1 MKDVQKFMEKQQFKA
16 ESQRLLDLMINSIYT
31 HREIFLREIISNASD
46 AIDKLAYTALTDDKV
61 GINRDEFAI
70 TITRD
75 PENRVL
81 TVSDNGIGM
90 SREEMEENLGTI
102 AKSGSLGFKQAMEKN
117 EDIDIIGQFGVGFY
131 SAFMVASSVTVIS
144 KKYGEDKAWKWVSD
158 GADGYTIE
166 ECVKDG
172 PGTDVIMTLKAD
184 TDDDK
189 YSEYLEEYE
198 IRSLIRKY
206 SDYIRYP
213 IKMEVTKSRPVE
225 EPEEEAVEVEGEQ
238 KEYKAPKYEEYT
250 EVETLNSMV
259 PIWQRAKKDVTDEEY
274 EAFYREKF
282 FDYNKPLR
290 VIHSSAEGS
299 VSFKAL
305 LYIPS
310 KAPYDFYT
318 KDFKRGLQ
326 LYSSGVMIMENCEDL
341 LPEHFRFVRGI
352 VDSQDLSLNISR
364 EMLQHNR
371 QLTIIARNIEKKI
384 KSELKSMLENDREK
398 YEQFYAAFGRQLKY
412 GTVSDYGAHKDACQ
426 DLLLFYSNKQ
436 GKLISLK
443 EYVDSM
449 AEGQEKIYFAP
460 GENRE
465 RLAKLPQVETL
476 AKKGYDVLLFAEDV
490 DEFIPQ
496 ALMTYMEKQFCNVS
510 TEDLGLKTEEEKK
523 EAEEKAEEMKGLLTF
538 VKESL
543 GEQVKEVKLSTDLGS
558 HPVCMTP
565 DAGMSFEM
573 EKYMKKANPEFAF
586 PVGRILELNPEHEA
600 VKALQAAM
608 TADPVKA
615 KDYAQLLC
623 YQAQLMA
630 ELPLDDPYAYTELVC
645 KLMK

>member
-1 MKDVQKFMEKQQFKA
+1 MEKQQFKA

-31 HREIFLREIISNASD
+31 HKEIFLREIISNASD

-75 PENRVL
+75 PENRTL

-90 SREEMEENLGTI
+90 SKEEMIENLGTI

-131 SAFMVASSVTVIS
+131 SAFMVASSITVIS

-166 ECVKDG
+166 ETEKDA

-184 TDDDK
+184 TEDEK

-225 EPEEEAVEVEGEQ
+225 EPKDENAEGE
-238 KEYKAPKYEEYT
+238 EDKAPKYESYT
-250 EVETLNSMV
+250 EMETLNSMV
-259 PIWQRAKKDVTDEEY
+259 PIWQRDKKDVTEEEY
-274 EAFYREKF
+274 ETFYRDKF

-290 VIHSSAEGS
+290 TIHYNVEGN

-305 LYIPS
+305 LYIPG

-318 KDFKRGLQ
+318 KDYKRGLQ
-326 LYSSGVMIMENCEDL
+326 LYSSGVLIMDNCEDL
-341 LPEHFRFVRGI
+341 LPEHFRFVRGV

-384 KSELKSMLENDREK
+384 KSELKAMLENDREK
-398 YEQFYAAFGRQLKY
+398 YEEFYAAFGRQLKY
-412 GTVSDYGAHKDACQ
+412 GTVSDYGAHKEATQ
-426 DLLLFYSNKQ
+426 DLLLFYSHKQ
-436 GKLISLK
+436 GKLVSLK
-443 EYVDSM
+443 EYVDAM
-449 AEGQEKIYFAP
+449 AEGQEKIYYAP
-460 GENRE
+460 GENKE
-465 RLAKLPQVETL
+465 RLSKLPQVETL
-476 AKKGYDVLLFAEDV
+476 TKKGYDVLLFTEDV
-490 DEFIPQ
+490 DEFVPQ
-496 ALMTYMEKQFCNVS
+496 TLMTYMEKPFCNVS
-510 TEDLGLKTEEEKK
+510 TEDLGLQTEEEKK
-523 EAEEKAEEMKGLLTF
+523 QAEEKAEEMKGLLTF
-538 VKESL
+538 VKETL
-543 GEQVKEVKLSTDLGS
+543 GDQVKEVRLSSELGS

-565 DAGMSFEM
+565 AEGMSFEM
-573 EKYMKKANPEFAF
+573 EKYMKRANPEFAF
-586 PVGRILELNPEHEA
+586 PVGRVLELNPEHEA
-600 VKALQAAM
+600 VQAMQKAM
-608 TADPVKA
+608 TENPEKA
-615 KDYAQLLC
+615 KDYAKLLC

-645 KLMK
+645 RLMK

>member
-1 MKDVQKFMEKQQFKA
+1 MEKQQFKA

-61 GINRDEFAI
+61 GLSRDDFAI

-75 PENRVL
+75 PENRTL

-90 SREEMEENLGTI
+90 NKAEMEENLGTI
-102 AKSGSLGFKQAMEKN
+102 AKSGSLGFKQAMEKK

-144 KKYGEDKAWKWVSD
+144 RKYGEDTGWKWVSD
-158 GADGYTIE
+158 GTDGYTIE
-166 ECVKDG
+166 ETAKDA

-189 YSEYLEEYE
+189 YSQFLEEYE
-198 IRSLIRKY
+198 IRNLIRKY

-213 IKMEVTKSRPVE
+213 IRMEVTKTRPVE
-225 EPEEEAVEVEGEQ
+225 EAAAEGEDAEK
-238 KEYKAPKYEEYT
+238 KEPKYEEYR
-250 EVETLNSMV
+250 EMETLNSMV
-259 PIWQRAKKDVTDEEY
+259 PIWQRAKKDVTEEEY
-274 EAFYREKF
+274 DNFYREKF
-282 FDYNKPLR
+282 FDYTKPLK
-290 VIHSSAEGS
+290 VIHSSVEGA

-305 LYIPS
+305 LYIPG
-310 KAPYDFYT
+310 KAPYDFYS

-341 LPEHFRFVRGI
+341 LPEHFRFVRGV

-384 KSELKSMLENDREK
+384 KSELKNMLDNDRAK
-398 YEQFYAAFGRQLKY
+398 YEEFYAVFGRQLKY
-412 GTVSDYGAHKDACQ
+412 GTVADYGAHKEACQ
-426 DLLLFYSNKQ
+426 DLLLFYSHKQ
-436 GKLISLK
+436 GKLVTLK
-443 EYVDSM
+443 EYVDAM

-460 GENRE
+460 GENRD

-496 ALMTYMEKQFCNVS
+496 TLMTYMEKPFCNVS

-543 GEQVKEVKLSTDLGS
+543 GDQVKEVKLSADLGS
-558 HPVCMTP
+558 HPACMTP
-565 DAGMSFEM
+565 DSGMSFEM

-600 VKALQAAM
+600 VKSLQKAM
-608 TADPVKA
+608 TEDPVKA

>member
-1 MKDVQKFMEKQQFKA
+1 MEKQQFKA

-31 HREIFLREIISNASD
+31 HKEIFLREIISNASD

-75 PENRVL
+75 PENRTL

-90 SREEMEENLGTI
+90 SKDEMIENLGTI

-131 SAFMVASSVTVIS
+131 SAFMVASSITVIS
-144 KKYGEDKAWKWVSD
+144 RKYGEDKAWKWVSD

-166 ECVKDG
+166 ETEKDA

-184 TDDDK
+184 TEDEK

-213 IKMEVTKSRPVE
+213 IRMEVTKSRPVE
-225 EPEEEAVEVEGEQ
+225 EPKDENAEGE
-238 KEYKAPKYEEYT
+238 ENKAPKYESYT
-250 EVETLNSMV
+250 EMETLNSMV
-259 PIWQRAKKDVTDEEY
+259 PIWQRDKKDVTEEEY
-274 EAFYREKF
+274 GTFYRDKF

-290 VIHSSAEGS
+290 TIHYNVEGN

-305 LYIPS
+305 LYIPG

-318 KDFKRGLQ
+318 KDYKRGLQ
-326 LYSSGVMIMENCEDL
+326 LYSSGVLIMDNCEDL
-341 LPEHFRFVRGI
+341 LPEHFRFVRGV

-384 KSELKSMLENDREK
+384 KSELKAMLENDREK
-398 YEQFYAAFGRQLKY
+398 YEEFYAAFGRQLKY
-412 GTVSDYGAHKDACQ
+412 GTVSDYGAHKEATQ
-426 DLLLFYSNKQ
+426 DLLLFYSHKQ
-436 GKLISLK
+436 GKLVSLK
-443 EYVDSM
+443 EYVDAM
-449 AEGQEKIYFAP
+449 AEGQEKIYYAP
-460 GENRE
+460 GENKE
-465 RLAKLPQVETL
+465 RLSKLPQVETL
-476 AKKGYDVLLFAEDV
+476 TKKGYDVLLFTEDV
-490 DEFIPQ
+490 DEFVPQ
-496 ALMTYMEKQFCNVS
+496 TLMTYMEKPFCNVS
-510 TEDLGLKTEEEKK
+510 TEDLGLQTEEEKK
-523 EAEEKAEEMKGLLTF
+523 QAEEKAEEMKGLLTF
-538 VKESL
+538 VKETL
-543 GEQVKEVKLSTDLGS
+543 GDRVKEVKLSSELGS

-565 DAGMSFEM
+565 AEGMSFEM
-573 EKYMKKANPEFAF
+573 EKYMKRANPEFAF
-586 PVGRILELNPEHEA
+586 PVGRVLELNPEHEA
-600 VKALQAAM
+600 VQAMQKAM
-608 TADPVKA
+608 TEDPEKA
-615 KDYAQLLC
+615 KDYAKLLC

-645 KLMK
+645 RLMK

>member
-1 MKDVQKFMEKQQFKA
+1 MEKQQFKA

-61 GINRDEFAI
+61 GLSRDDFAI

-75 PENRVL
+75 PENRTL

-90 SREEMEENLGTI
+90 NKAEMEENLGTI
-102 AKSGSLGFKQAMEKN
+102 AKSGSLGFKQAMEKK

-144 KKYGEDKAWKWVSD
+144 RKYGEDTGWKWVSD

-166 ECVKDG
+166 ETAKDA

-189 YSEYLEEYE
+189 YSTYLEEYE
-198 IRSLIRKY
+198 IRNLIRKY

-213 IKMEVTKSRPVE
+213 IRMEVTKTRPVE
-225 EPEEEAVEVEGEQ
+225 EAAAEGEDAEK
-238 KEYKAPKYEEYT
+238 KEPKYEQYQEM
-250 EVETLNSMV
+250 ETLNSMV
-259 PIWQRAKKDVTDEEY
+259 PIWQRAKKDVTEEEY
-274 EAFYREKF
+274 DNFYREKF
-282 FDYNKPLR
+282 FDYTKPLK
-290 VIHSSAEGS
+290 VIHSSVEGA

-305 LYIPS
+305 LYIPG
-310 KAPYDFYT
+310 KAPYDFYS

-341 LPEHFRFVRGI
+341 LPEHFRFVRGV

-384 KSELKSMLENDREK
+384 KSELKNMLDNDRAK
-398 YEQFYAAFGRQLKY
+398 YEEFYAVFGRQLKY
-412 GTVSDYGAHKDACQ
+412 GTVADYGAHKEACQ
-426 DLLLFYSNKQ
+426 DLLLFYSHKQ
-436 GKLISLK
+436 GKLVTLK
-443 EYVDSM
+443 EYVDAM

-460 GENRE
+460 GENRD

-476 AKKGYDVLLFAEDV
+476 SKKGYDVLLFAEDV

-496 ALMTYMEKQFCNVS
+496 TLMTYMEKPFCNVS

-543 GEQVKEVKLSTDLGS
+543 GDQVKEVKLSADLGS
-558 HPVCMTP
+558 HPACMTP
-565 DAGMSFEM
+565 DSGMSFEM

-600 VKALQAAM
+600 VKALQKAM
-608 TADPVKA
+608 AEDPIKA

>member
-1 MKDVQKFMEKQQFKA
+1 MKQQFKA

-61 GINRDEFAI
+61 GLNRDQFAI

-75 PENRVL
+75 EENRIL

-90 SREEMEENLGTI
+90 SREDMEENLGTI
-102 AKSGSLGFKQAMEKN
+102 AKSGSLGFKQAMEKQ

-131 SAFMVASSVTVIS
+131 SAFMVASSITVIS
-144 KKYGEDKAWKWVSD
+144 RKYGEDKAWRWVSD

-166 ECVKDG
+166 ETTKDA
-172 PGTDVIMTLKAD
+172 PGTDIIMTLKAD
-184 TDDDK
+184 TEDDK
-189 YSEYLEEYE
+189 YSEFLDEYE

-225 EPEEEAVEVEGEQ
+225 TEDENGE
-238 KEYKAPKYEEYT
+238 KKTSYESYQEM
-250 EVETLNSMV
+250 ETLNSMV
-259 PIWQRAKKDVTDEEY
+259 PIWQRAKKDVTEEEY
-274 EAFYREKF
+274 DTFYREKF

-290 VIHSSAEGS
+290 TIHSSAEGS

-305 LYIPS
+305 LYIPG

-398 YEQFYAAFGRQLKY
+398 YEEFYAAFGRQLKY
-412 GTVSDYGAHKDACQ
+412 GTVSDYGAHKDACK
-426 DLLLFYSNKQ
+426 DLLMFWSNKE
-436 GKLISLK
+436 GKLVSFK
-443 EYVDSM
+443 EYVEAM

-460 GENRE
+460 GENKD
-465 RLAKLPQVETL
+465 RLAKLPQVKTL
-476 AKKGYDVLLFAEDV
+476 AKKGYDVLLFTEDV

-496 ALMTYMEKQFCNVS
+496 TLVTYMDKSFCNVS
-510 TEDLGLKTEEEKK
+510 SEDLGLQTEEEKK
-523 EAEEKAEEMKGLLTF
+523 EMDEKAEELKGFLTF
-538 VKESL
+538 VKETL
-543 GEQVKEVKLSTDLGS
+543 GEQVKEVKLSSNLGS

-565 DAGMSFEM
+565 ETGMSFEM

-586 PVGRILELNPEHEA
+586 SVGRILELNADHEA
-600 VKALQAAM
+600 VQAMQKAM
-608 TADPVKA
+608 TEDPIKA
-615 KDYAQLLC
+615 NDYAQLLM

-630 ELPLDDPYAYTELVC
+630 ELPLEDPYAYTELVC

>member
-1 MKDVQKFMEKQQFKA
+1 MEKQQFKA

-31 HREIFLREIISNASD
+31 HKEIFLREIISNASD

-70 TITRD
+70 TIARD
-75 PENRVL
+75 PENRTL

-90 SREEMEENLGTI
+90 SKDEMIENLGTI

-131 SAFMVASSVTVIS
+131 SAFMVASSITVIS
-144 KKYGEDKAWKWVSD
+144 RKYGEDKAWKWVSD

-166 ECVKDG
+166 ETEKEA

-184 TDDDK
+184 TEDEK

-225 EPEEEAVEVEGEQ
+225 EPKDENAEGE
-238 KEYKAPKYEEYT
+238 ENKAPKYESYT
-250 EVETLNSMV
+250 EMETLNSMV
-259 PIWQRAKKDVTDEEY
+259 PIWQRDKKDVTEEEY
-274 EAFYREKF
+274 ETFYRDKF

-290 VIHSSAEGS
+290 TIHYNVEGN

-305 LYIPS
+305 LYIPG

-318 KDFKRGLQ
+318 KDYKRGLQ
-326 LYSSGVMIMENCEDL
+326 LYSSGVLIMDNCEDL
-341 LPEHFRFVRGI
+341 LPEHFRFVRGV

-384 KSELKSMLENDREK
+384 KSELKAMLENDREK
-398 YEQFYAAFGRQLKY
+398 YEDFYAAFGRQLKY
-412 GTVSDYGAHKDACQ
+412 GTVSDYGAHKEATQ
-426 DLLLFYSNKQ
+426 DLLLFYSHKQ

-443 EYVDSM
+443 EYVDAM

-460 GENRE
+460 GENKE
-465 RLAKLPQVETL
+465 RLSKLPQVETL
-476 AKKGYDVLLFAEDV
+476 TKRGYDVLLFTEDV
-490 DEFIPQ
+490 DEFVPQ
-496 ALMTYMEKQFCNVS
+496 TLMTYMEKPFCNVS
-510 TEDLGLKTEEEKK
+510 TEDLGLQTEEEKK
-523 EAEEKAEEMKGLLTF
+523 QAEEKAEEMKGLLTF
-538 VKESL
+538 VKETL
-543 GEQVKEVKLSTDLGS
+543 GDRVKEVKLSSELGS

-565 DAGMSFEM
+565 AEGMSFEM
-573 EKYMKKANPEFAF
+573 EKYMKRANPEFAF
-586 PVGRILELNPEHEA
+586 PVGRVLELNPEHEA
-600 VKALQAAM
+600 VQAMQKAMAE
-608 TADPVKA
+608 DPEKA
-615 KDYAQLLC
+615 KDYAKLLC

-645 KLMK
+645 RLMK

>member
-1 MKDVQKFMEKQQFKA
+1 MEKQQFKA

-31 HREIFLREIISNASD
+31 HKEIFLREIISNASD

-75 PENRVL
+75 PENRTL

-90 SREEMEENLGTI
+90 SKEEMIENLGTI

-131 SAFMVASSVTVIS
+131 SAFMVASSITVIS

-166 ECVKDG
+166 ETEKDA

-184 TDDDK
+184 TEDEK

-213 IKMEVTKSRPVE
+213 IRMEVTKSRPVE
-225 EPEEEAVEVEGEQ
+225 EPKDENAEGE
-238 KEYKAPKYEEYT
+238 ENKAPKYESYT
-250 EVETLNSMV
+250 EMETLNSMV
-259 PIWQRAKKDVTDEEY
+259 PIWQRDKKDVTEEEY
-274 EAFYREKF
+274 ETFYRDKF

-290 VIHSSAEGS
+290 TIHYNVEGN

-305 LYIPS
+305 LYIPG

-318 KDFKRGLQ
+318 KDYKRGLQ
-326 LYSSGVMIMENCEDL
+326 LYSSGVLIMDNCEDL
-341 LPEHFRFVRGI
+341 LPEHFRFVRGV

-384 KSELKSMLENDREK
+384 KSELKAMLENDREK
-398 YEQFYAAFGRQLKY
+398 YEEFYAAFGRQLKY
-412 GTVSDYGAHKDACQ
+412 GTVSDYGAHKEATQ
-426 DLLLFYSNKQ
+426 DLLLFYSHKQ
-436 GKLISLK
+436 GKLVSLK
-443 EYVDSM
+443 EYVDAM
-449 AEGQEKIYFAP
+449 AEGQEKIYYAP
-460 GENRE
+460 GENKE
-465 RLAKLPQVETL
+465 RLSKLPQVETL
-476 AKKGYDVLLFAEDV
+476 TKKGYDVLLFTEDV
-490 DEFIPQ
+490 DEFVPQ
-496 ALMTYMEKQFCNVS
+496 TLMTYMEKPFCNVS
-510 TEDLGLKTEEEKK
+510 TEDLGLQTEEEKK
-523 EAEEKAEEMKGLLTF
+523 QAEEKAEEMKGLLTF
-538 VKESL
+538 VKETL
-543 GEQVKEVKLSTDLGS
+543 GDRVKEVKLSSELGS

-565 DAGMSFEM
+565 AEGMSFEM
-573 EKYMKKANPEFAF
+573 EKYMKRANPEFAF
-586 PVGRILELNPEHEA
+586 PVGRVLELNPEHEA
-600 VKALQAAM
+600 VQAMQKAM
-608 TADPVKA
+608 TEDPEKA
-615 KDYAQLLC
+615 KDYAKLLC
-623 YQAQLMA
+623 CQAQLMA

-645 KLMK
+645 RLMK

>member
-1 MKDVQKFMEKQQFKA
+1 MEKQQFKA

-61 GINRDEFAI
+61 GLNRDDFAI

-75 PENRVL
+75 PETRTL

-90 SREEMEENLGTI
+90 NKAEMEENLGTI
-102 AKSGSLGFKQAMEKN
+102 AKSGSLGFKQAMEKK

-144 KKYGEDKAWKWVSD
+144 RKYGEDTGWKWVSD
-158 GADGYTIE
+158 GTDGYTIE
-166 ECVKDG
+166 ETAKDA

-189 YSEYLEEYE
+189 YSQFLEEYE
-198 IRSLIRKY
+198 IRNLIRKY

-213 IKMEVTKSRPVE
+213 IRMEVTKTRPVE
-225 EPEEEAVEVEGEQ
+225 EAAAEGEDAEK
-238 KEYKAPKYEEYT
+238 KEPKYEQYQEM
-250 EVETLNSMV
+250 ETLNSMV
-259 PIWQRAKKDVTDEEY
+259 PIWQRAKKDVTEEEY
-274 EAFYREKF
+274 DNFYREKF
-282 FDYNKPLR
+282 FDYTKPLK
-290 VIHSSAEGS
+290 VIHSSVEGA

-305 LYIPS
+305 LYIPG
-310 KAPYDFYT
+310 KAPYDFYS

-341 LPEHFRFVRGI
+341 LPEHFRFVRGV

-384 KSELKSMLENDREK
+384 KSELKNMLDNDRAK
-398 YEQFYAAFGRQLKY
+398 YEEFYAVFGRQLKY
-412 GTVSDYGAHKDACQ
+412 GTVADYGAHKEACQ
-426 DLLLFYSNKQ
+426 DLLLFYSHKQ
-436 GKLISLK
+436 GKLVTLK
-443 EYVDSM
+443 EYVDAM

-496 ALMTYMEKQFCNVS
+496 TLMTYMEKPFCNVS

-543 GEQVKEVKLSTDLGS
+543 GDQVKEVKLSADLGS
-558 HPVCMTP
+558 HPACMTP
-565 DAGMSFEM
+565 DSGMSFEM

-600 VKALQAAM
+600 VKALQKAM
-608 TADPVKA
+608 TEDPIKA

>member
-1 MKDVQKFMEKQQFKA
+1 MEKQQFKA

-75 PENRVL
+75 PENRTL

-102 AKSGSLGFKQAMEKN
+102 AKSGSLSFKQAMEKKD
-117 EDIDIIGQFGVGFY
+117 DIDIIGQFGVGFY

-144 KKYGEDKAWKWVSD
+144 KKYGEDTAWKWVSD

-166 ECVKDG
+166 ETQKDA
-172 PGTDVIMTLKAD
+172 PGTDIIMTLKAD
-184 TDDDK
+184 TEEDK
-189 YSEYLEEYE
+189 YSEYLDEYE
-198 IRSLIRKY
+198 IRSLVRKY

-213 IKMEVTKSRPVE
+213 IRMEVTKSRPVE
-225 EPEEEAVEVEGEQ
+225 KAEGEED
-238 KEYKAPKYEEYT
+238 KDKAPEYESYT
-250 EVETLNSMV
+250 EMETLNSMV
-259 PIWQRAKKDVTDEEY
+259 PIWQRAKKDVSEEEY
-274 EAFYREKF
+274 ESFYRDKF
-282 FDYNKPLR
+282 FDYTKPLR
-290 VIHSSAEGS
+290 VIHSSAEGT

-305 LYIPS
+305 LYIPG

-326 LYSSGVMIMENCEDL
+326 LYSAGVMIMENCEDL
-341 LPEHFRFVRGI
+341 LPEHFRFVRGV

-384 KSELKSMLENDREK
+384 KSELKSMLDNDREN
-398 YEQFYAAFGRQLKY
+398 YEKFYAAFGRQLKY

-426 DLLLFYSNKQ
+426 DLLLFYSHKQ

-443 EYVDSM
+443 EYVDAM
-449 AEGQEKIYFAP
+449 AEGQEKIYFVP
-460 GENRE
+460 GENKD

-476 AKKGYDVLLFAEDV
+476 SKKGYDVLLFTEDV

-496 ALMTYMEKQFCNVS
+496 TLVTYQEKSFCNAS
-510 TEDLGLKTEEEKK
+510 SEDLGLQTEEEKK
-523 EAEEKAEEMKGLLTF
+523 QAEEKAEELKGMLTF
-538 VKESL
+538 VKDSL
-543 GEQVKEVKLSTDLGS
+543 GEQVKEVRLSADLGS
-558 HPVCMTP
+558 APACMVP
-565 DAGMSFEM
+565 DTGMSFEM
-573 EKYMKKANPEFAF
+573 EKYMKRVNPEFAF
-586 PVGRILELNPEHEA
+586 PVGRILELNADHPA
-600 VKALQAAM
+600 VQAMQKAM
-608 TADPVKA
+608 TEDPLKA
-615 KDYAQLLC
+615 KDYALLLM

-630 ELPLDDPYAYTELVC
+630 ELPLEDPFAYTELVC
-645 KLMK
+645 KLMQ

>member
-1 MKDVQKFMEKQQFKA
+1 MEKQQFKA

-31 HREIFLREIISNASD
+31 HKEIFLREIISNASD

-75 PENRVL
+75 PENRTL

-90 SREEMEENLGTI
+90 SKDEMIENLGTI

-131 SAFMVASSVTVIS
+131 SAFMVASSITVIS

-166 ECVKDG
+166 ETEKAT

-184 TDDDK
+184 TEDEK

-225 EPEEEAVEVEGEQ
+225 EPKDENAEGE
-238 KEYKAPKYEEYT
+238 EDKAPKYESYT
-250 EVETLNSMV
+250 EMETLNSMV
-259 PIWQRAKKDVTDEEY
+259 PIWQRDKKDVTEEEY
-274 EAFYREKF
+274 ETFYRDKF

-290 VIHSSAEGS
+290 TIHYNVEGN

-305 LYIPS
+305 LYIPG

-318 KDFKRGLQ
+318 KDYKRGLQ
-326 LYSSGVMIMENCEDL
+326 LYSSGVLIMDNCEDL
-341 LPEHFRFVRGI
+341 LPEHFRFVRGV

-384 KSELKSMLENDREK
+384 KSELKAMLENDREK
-398 YEQFYAAFGRQLKY
+398 YEEFYAAFGRQLKY
-412 GTVSDYGAHKDACQ
+412 GTVSDYGAHKEATQ
-426 DLLLFYSNKQ
+426 DLLLFYSHKE

-443 EYVDSM
+443 EYVDAM
-449 AEGQEKIYFAP
+449 AEGQEKIYYAP
-460 GENRE
+460 GENKE
-465 RLAKLPQVETL
+465 RLSKLPQVETL
-476 AKKGYDVLLFAEDV
+476 TKRGYDVLLFTEDV
-490 DEFIPQ
+490 DEFVPQ
-496 ALMTYMEKQFCNVS
+496 TLMTYMEKPFCNVS
-510 TEDLGLKTEEEKK
+510 TEDLGLQTEEEKK
-523 EAEEKAEEMKGLLTF
+523 QAEEKAEEMKGLLTF
-538 VKESL
+538 VKETL
-543 GEQVKEVKLSTDLGS
+543 GDQVKEVKLSSELGS

-565 DAGMSFEM
+565 AEGMSFEM
-573 EKYMKKANPEFAF
+573 EKYMKRANPEFAF
-586 PVGRILELNPEHEA
+586 PVGRVLELNPEHEA
-600 VKALQAAM
+600 VQAMQKAM
-608 TADPVKA
+608 TEDPEKA
-615 KDYAQLLC
+615 KDYAKLLC
-623 YQAQLMA
+623 CQAQLMA

-645 KLMK
+645 RLMK

>member
-1 MKDVQKFMEKQQFKA
+1 MEKQQFKA

-75 PENRVL
+75 PENRTL

-102 AKSGSLGFKQAMEKN
+102 AKSGSLSFKQAMEKKD
-117 EDIDIIGQFGVGFY
+117 DIDIIGQFGVGFY

-144 KKYGEDKAWKWVSD
+144 KKYGEDTAWKWVSD

-166 ECVKDG
+166 ETQKDA
-172 PGTDVIMTLKAD
+172 PGTDIIMTLKPD
-184 TDDDK
+184 TEEDK
-189 YSEYLEEYE
+189 YSEYLDEYE
-198 IRSLIRKY
+198 IRSLVRKY

-213 IKMEVTKSRPVE
+213 IRMEVTKSRPVE
-225 EPEEEAVEVEGEQ
+225 KAEGEED
-238 KEYKAPKYEEYT
+238 KDKAPEYESYT
-250 EVETLNSMV
+250 EMETLNSMV
-259 PIWQRAKKDVTDEEY
+259 PIWQRAKKDVSEEEY
-274 EAFYREKF
+274 ESFYRDKF
-282 FDYNKPLR
+282 FDYTKPLR
-290 VIHSSAEGS
+290 VIHSSAEGT

-305 LYIPS
+305 LYIPG

-326 LYSSGVMIMENCEDL
+326 LYSAGVMIMENCEDL
-341 LPEHFRFVRGI
+341 LPEHFRFVRGV

-384 KSELKSMLENDREK
+384 KSELKSMLESDREN
-398 YEQFYAAFGRQLKY
+398 YEKFYAAFGRQLKY

-426 DLLLFYSNKQ
+426 DLLLFYSHKQ

-443 EYVDSM
+443 EYVDAM
-449 AEGQEKIYFAP
+449 AEGQEKIYFVP
-460 GENRE
+460 GENKD

-476 AKKGYDVLLFAEDV
+476 SKKGYDVLLFTEDV

-496 ALMTYMEKQFCNVS
+496 TLVTYQEKSFCNAS
-510 TEDLGLKTEEEKK
+510 SEDLGLQTEEEKK
-523 EAEEKAEEMKGLLTF
+523 QAEEKAEELKGMLTF

-543 GEQVKEVKLSTDLGS
+543 GEQVKEVRLSADLGS
-558 HPVCMTP
+558 APACMVP

-573 EKYMKKANPEFAF
+573 EKYMKRVNPEFAF
-586 PVGRILELNPEHEA
+586 PVGRILELNADHPA
-600 VKALQAAM
+600 VQAMQKAM
-608 TADPVKA
+608 TEDPLKA
-615 KDYAQLLC
+615 KDYALLLM

-630 ELPLDDPYAYTELVC
+630 ELPLEDPFAYTELVC
-645 KLMK
+645 KLMQ

>member
-1 MKDVQKFMEKQQFKA
+1 MEKQQFKA

-75 PENRVL
+75 PENRTL

-102 AKSGSLGFKQAMEKN
+102 AKSGSLSFKQAMEKK

-144 KKYGEDKAWKWVSD
+144 KKYGEDTAWKWVSD

-166 ECVKDG
+166 ETQKDA
-172 PGTDVIMTLKAD
+172 PGTDIIMTLKAD
-184 TDDDK
+184 TEEDK
-189 YSEYLEEYE
+189 YSEYLDEYE
-198 IRSLIRKY
+198 IRSLVRKY

-213 IKMEVTKSRPVE
+213 IRMEVTKSRPVE
-225 EPEEEAVEVEGEQ
+225 KAEGEED
-238 KEYKAPKYEEYT
+238 KDKAPEYESYT
-250 EVETLNSMV
+250 EMETLNSMV
-259 PIWQRAKKDVTDEEY
+259 PIWQRAKKDVSEEEY
-274 EAFYREKF
+274 ESFYRDKF
-282 FDYNKPLR
+282 FDYTKPLR
-290 VIHSSAEGS
+290 VIHSSAEGT

-305 LYIPS
+305 LYIPG

-326 LYSSGVMIMENCEDL
+326 LYSAGVMIMENCEDL
-341 LPEHFRFVRGI
+341 LPEHFRFVRGV

-384 KSELKSMLENDREK
+384 KSELKSMLESDREN
-398 YEQFYAAFGRQLKY
+398 YEKFYAAFGRQLKY
-412 GTVSDYGAHKDACQ
+412 GTVSDYGAHKEACQ
-426 DLLLFYSNKQ
+426 DLLLFYSHKQ

-443 EYVDSM
+443 EYVDAM
-449 AEGQEKIYFAP
+449 AEGQEKIYFVP
-460 GENRE
+460 GENKD

-476 AKKGYDVLLFAEDV
+476 SKKGYDVLLFTEDV

-496 ALMTYMEKQFCNVS
+496 TLVTYQEKSFCNAS
-510 TEDLGLKTEEEKK
+510 SEDLGLQTEEEKK
-523 EAEEKAEEMKGLLTF
+523 QAEEKAEELKGMLTF
-538 VKESL
+538 VKDSL
-543 GEQVKEVKLSTDLGS
+543 GEQVKEVRLSADLGS
-558 HPVCMTP
+558 APACMVP

-573 EKYMKKANPEFAF
+573 EKYMKRVNPEFAF
-586 PVGRILELNPEHEA
+586 PVGRILELNADHPA
-600 VKALQAAM
+600 VQAMQKAM
-608 TADPVKA
+608 TEDPLKA
-615 KDYAQLLC
+615 KDYAQLLM

-630 ELPLDDPYAYTELVC
+630 ELPLEDPFAYTELVC
-645 KLMK
+645 KLMQ

>member
-1 MKDVQKFMEKQQFKA
+1 MEKQQFKA

-31 HREIFLREIISNASD
+31 HKEIFLREIISNASD

-75 PENRVL
+75 PENRTL

-90 SREEMEENLGTI
+90 SKDEMIENLGTI

-131 SAFMVASSVTVIS
+131 SAFMVASSITVIS
-144 KKYGEDKAWKWVSD
+144 RKYGEDKAWKWVSD

-166 ECVKDG
+166 ETEKDA

-184 TDDDK
+184 TEDEK

-225 EPEEEAVEVEGEQ
+225 EAKDENAEGE
-238 KEYKAPKYEEYT
+238 ENKAPKYESYT
-250 EVETLNSMV
+250 EMETLNSMV
-259 PIWQRAKKDVTDEEY
+259 PIWQRDKKDVTEEEY
-274 EAFYREKF
+274 ETFYRDKF

-290 VIHSSAEGS
+290 TVHYNVEGN

-305 LYIPS
+305 LYIPG

-318 KDFKRGLQ
+318 KDYKRGLQ
-326 LYSSGVMIMENCEDL
+326 LYSSGVLIMDNCEDL
-341 LPEHFRFVRGI
+341 LPEHFRFVRGV

-384 KSELKSMLENDREK
+384 KSELKAMLENDREK
-398 YEQFYAAFGRQLKY
+398 YEEFYAAFGRQLKY
-412 GTVSDYGAHKDACQ
+412 GTVSDYGAHKEATQ
-426 DLLLFYSNKQ
+426 DLLLFYSHKQ
-436 GKLISLK
+436 GKLVSLK
-443 EYVDSM
+443 EYVDAM
-449 AEGQEKIYFAP
+449 AEGQEKIYYAP
-460 GENRE
+460 GENKE
-465 RLAKLPQVETL
+465 RLSKLPQVETL
-476 AKKGYDVLLFAEDV
+476 TKKGYDVLLFTEDV
-490 DEFIPQ
+490 DEFVPQ
-496 ALMTYMEKQFCNVS
+496 TLMTYMEKPFCNVS
-510 TEDLGLKTEEEKK
+510 TEDLGLQTEEEKK
-523 EAEEKAEEMKGLLTF
+523 QAEEKAEEMKGLLTF
-538 VKESL
+538 VKETL
-543 GEQVKEVKLSTDLGS
+543 GDRVKEVKLSSELGS

-565 DAGMSFEM
+565 AEGMSFEM
-573 EKYMKKANPEFAF
+573 EKYMKRANPEFAF
-586 PVGRILELNPEHEA
+586 PVGRVLELNPEHEA
-600 VKALQAAM
+600 VQAMQKAM
-608 TADPVKA
+608 TEDPEKA
-615 KDYAQLLC
+615 KDYAKLLC

-645 KLMK
+645 RLMK

>member
-1 MKDVQKFMEKQQFKA
+1 MEKMQFKA

-61 GINRDEFAI
+61 GLNRDDFAI
-70 TITRD
+70 TITRA
-75 PENRVL
+75 PEARLL

-90 SREEMEENLGTI
+90 SREDMEENLGTI

-117 EDIDIIGQFGVGFY
+117 EAIDIIGQFGVGFY

-144 KKYGEDKAWKWVSD
+144 RKYGEDTAWKWVSD

-166 ECVKDG
+166 ECEREY
-172 PGTDVIMTLKAD
+172 PGTDVIMTIKED
-184 TDDDK
+184 TEEDK
-189 YSEYLEEYE
+189 YSEFLEEYE

-213 IKMEVTKSRPVE
+213 IKMEVGKSRVKE
-225 EPEEEAVEVEGEQ
+225 DSPEDQPEYESYMEVD
-238 KEYKAPKYEEYT
+238 
-250 EVETLNSMV
+250 TLNSMV

-274 EAFYREKF
+274 ESFYREKF
-282 FDYNKPLR
+282 YDYNKPLR
-290 VIHSSAEGS
+290 TIHSSAEGS

-305 LYIPS
+305 MYVPG
-310 KAPYDFYT
+310 KAPYDYYS
-318 KDFKRGLQ
+318 KEFKRGLQ

-341 LPEHFRFVRGI
+341 LPEHFSFVRGI

-384 KSELKSMLENDREK
+384 KSELKSMLENDREN
-398 YEQFYAAFGRQLKY
+398 YEKFYAAFGRQLKY
-412 GTVSDYGAHKDACQ
+412 GTVSEYGAHKDSCQ
-426 DLLLFYSNKQ
+426 DLLMFYSHKQ
-436 GKLISLK
+436 GKLVSLK
-443 EYVDSM
+443 EYVETM
-449 AEGQEKIYFAP
+449 AEGQEKIYYIT
-460 GENRE
+460 GENIDRMS
-465 RLAKLPQVETL
+465 KLPQVEAL
-476 AKKGYDVLLFAEDV
+476 HKKDYDVLLCSEDV

-496 ALMTYMEKQFCNVS
+496 TLVTYMEKSFCNAAS
-510 TEDLGLKTEEEKK
+510 EDLGLQSEDEKK
-523 EAEEKAEEMKGLLTF
+523 ELEEKAEEKKGFLTF

-543 GEQVKEVKLSTDLGS
+543 GGQVKEVRISANLGS
-558 HPVCMTP
+558 HPVAMVP

-573 EKYMKKANPEFAF
+573 EKYMKRVNPEFAF
-586 PVGRILELNPEHEA
+586 PVGRILELNADHAA
-600 VKALQAAM
+600 VKAMEKAM
-608 TADPVKA
+608 TEDPIKA

-630 ELPLDDPYAYTELVC
+630 ELPLEDPFAYTELVC
-645 KLMK
+645 KLMN